1 LELPAGR
8 ERGKEGERE
17 RECGENEKE
26 GARIER
32 EKNEEDFCYGVM
44 KFGAHFCV
52 WQREEMGIWVLFV
65 WS

>member
-8 ERGKEGERE
+8 EGGKEGERE
-17 RECGENEKE
+17 RERGENEKD

-32 EKNEEDFCYGVM
+32 EKQGRFCYGVM
-44 KFGAHFCV
+44 KFGAHFCG